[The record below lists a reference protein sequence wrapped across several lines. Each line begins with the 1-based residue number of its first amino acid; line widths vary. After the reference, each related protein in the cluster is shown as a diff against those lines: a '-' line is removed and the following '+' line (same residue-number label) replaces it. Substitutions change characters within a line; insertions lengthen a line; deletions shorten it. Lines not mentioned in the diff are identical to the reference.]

1 MATLKELAA
10 EDWRLRIET
19 YDAEAT
25 IVRPEPGG
33 TWIGPL
39 ATMTI
44 GMMTDDEDD
53 EDGEVACMDNQDGRN
68 AVAIACLPQFAELV
82 TWSLDEM
89 SKLNPVHFDQQSDY
103 GKFTT
108 DLDRRL
114 HWLRALVDERA
125 GTLADGAHE
134 LGRDEGK

>member
-44 GMMTDDEDD
+44 GMMTDDED
-53 EDGEVACMDNQDGRN
+53 GEVACMDNQDGRN
-68 AVAIACLPQFAELV
+68 MVAIACMPQFAELV
-82 TWSLDEM
+82 TWAIAELY
-89 SKLNPVHFDQQSDY
+89 KLNPIHFDQQSDY

-114 HWLRALVDERA
+114 HWLRALVDERVE
-125 GTLADGAHE
+125 TLAGGTHE